1 MTSATVVNAA
11 DDFSRHVKAAMM
23 FDGYLDIEKE
33 SQTEGHTKN
42 DIEMLRELA
51 EKLMEL
57 VQEAGGEVRP
67 RAVKVDVD
75 IETTKDVALVLID
88 HA

>member
-1 MTSATVVNAA
+1 MTSATMINAA
-11 DDFSRHVKAAMM
+11 DNFSRHVKAAMM
-23 FDGYLDIEKE
+23 FDEYLDIENE
-33 SQTEGHTKN
+33 GQTEGRTKN

-57 VQEAGGEVRP
+57 VQEVGGEARP
-67 RAVKVDVD
+67 RAVEVD
-75 IETTKDVALVLID
+75 IDIERKDIALVPVD

>member
-1 MTSATVVNAA
+1 
-11 DDFSRHVKAAMM
+11 
-23 FDGYLDIEKE
+23 
-33 SQTEGHTKN
+33 
-42 DIEMLRELA
+42 MLRELA

-75 IETTKDVALVLID
+75 IERKDVALVLID

>member
-1 MTSATVVNAA
+1 MTSATMINAA

-23 FDGYLDIEKE
+23 FDEYLDIENE
-33 SQTEGHTKN
+33 GQTEGRTKN

-57 VQEAGGEVRP
+57 VQEAGGEARP

-75 IETTKDVALVLID
+75 IERKDIALVPVD